1 MAQLYKILRNM
12 YERNDTFPD
21 RAEGDTKDVLLMY
34 SIFREKDMESV
45 LLSKSYGEYFSR
57 TRDKDPKMKEL
68 MSTANVSVFKIKL
81 PFNYESNKA
90 LHLMLLPQLAKV
102 YDQSRRN
109 LRQAKGVVPYEKALS
124 YVLDKHI
131 FNLTKPYFQEELNKL
146 AILETNRA
154 TSTLAGYCKRE
165 QLERLF
171 ILAEEVKR
179 DLIPEEPQILLSD
192 LVRGKYNS
200 KIREYVP
207 ADLDYPGLMLSC
219 PESMKS
225 QPYDIWLSMALKLEG
240 IDLPDIHK
248 ETPGEE
254 PIVTEKPKQ
263 EEKPVVEEKPVAKE
277 PDSGR
282 VKFVDRM
289 NQFMNPPE
297 EPVTEP
303 VAPSSASAELKQ
315 AAWNYAIKL
324 GFNAHIIAGRFA
336 DSMSEEEAYKNV
348 PKYILEERG
357 KIDKV
362 GFEEFKKKFC

>member
-12 YERNDTFPD
+12 YERNDIFPD
-21 RAEGDTKDVLLMY
+21 LAEGDTKDVLLMY

-68 MSTANVSVFKIKL
+68 MSTANISVFKIKL

-192 LVRGKYNS
+192 LVRGKYTS

-225 QPYDIWLSMALKLEG
+225 QPYNIWLSMALKLEG

-248 ETPGEE
+248 ESLGEE
-254 PIVTEKPKQ
+254 PIVTEEPKQ
-263 EEKPVVEEKPVAKE
+263 EEKPAVEEKSVVENPE
-277 PDSGR
+277 NGR
-282 VKFVDRM
+282 IRFVDRM

-297 EPVTEP
+297 EPI
-303 VAPSSASAELKQ
+303 APSGASTELKQ

-336 DSMSEEEAYKNV
+336 DSMSEEDAYKNV